1 MRAVEVTRFGGPEVL
16 ELVERPTPPRAP
28 GEVVVEVA
36 AAEVLFLDTQL
47 RAGWGQ
53 EYFAMTPPFV
63 PGVGVAGLL
72 GEQRV
77 IATLG
82 EVGTYPGGGYAE
94 QVVVAESNVYP
105 VPNGVD
111 LPVALAAL
119 HDGPT
124 ALALL
129 EGAGVREGERVLVN
143 GAAGSLGHWLLP
155 LLKAAGATVIA
166 AARGDHKLEHVRKL
180 GADFA
185 VDYSLPNWTD
195 QVLEATNGVSVDVV
209 FDGAGGS
216 IGRAAFDVTARGGRF
231 QAYGATT
238 GDFAPLTPS
247 TAEDRGVTLAGI
259 YQPNPQDW
267 KQLPA
272 RALVVLADGHVHPT
286 VGQTFDLDHAAE
298 AHAAIEA
305 RSVVGKTVLLTR

>member
-1 MRAVEVTRFGGPEVL
+1 MTRFGGPEVL
-16 ELVERPTPPRAP
+16 ELVERPTPPVAP
-28 GEVVVEVA
+28 GEVLVEVA

-47 RAGWGQ
+47 RAGWGR

-77 IATLG
+77 IATIG

-94 QVVVAESNVYP
+94 QVVVAESNIYP
-105 VPNGVD
+105 VPDGID

-166 AARGDHKLEHVRKL
+166 AARGDEKLEHVRKL

-195 QVLEATNGVSVDVV
+195 QVLEATNGISVDVV

-216 IGRAAFDVTARGGRF
+216 IGRAAFDITARGGRF

-272 RALVVLADGHVHPT
+272 RALAVLADGHVHPT